1 MICFELYRR
10 GKKRHFLTKARKRIK
25 ATKRFDRMGSP
36 NTSVF
41 LMILKAEV
49 TAIKSKDMTH
59 IMEAYSKVIDVC
71 AMEGLVHLEAL
82 SHERLS
88 FELFDL
94 QNYEVQSLFHMKK
107 SIEIYETKW
116 GAMAKSDWLRRME
129 RKRFRNITVEHE

>member
-1 MICFELYRR
+1 
-10 GKKRHFLTKARKRIK
+10 
-25 ATKRFDRMGSP
+25 MGSP